1 MLDKIVEL
9 FKKANEHGIY
19 IPVVRDPLFQTPSVT
34 LTTVVVSFGMCVIGL
49 IGKASGFLGGVD
61 MSQALTLFG
70 ISCGIYLGRRV
81 GKSADGSV
89 TVEESSKETVDN
101 SEKKE

>member
-1 MLDKIVEL
+1 MFDKLKEVVQ
-9 FKKANEHGIY
+9 FMNEKGIP

-70 ISCGIYLGRRV
+70 IASGIYLGRRI

-89 TVEESSKETVDN
+89 EIQESVDN
-101 SEKKE
+101 KEEKK

>member
-1 MLDKIVEL
+1 MLDKLKEL
-9 FKKANEHGIY
+9 VNYMNSKGIP

-81 GKSADGSV
+81 GKNADGSL
-89 TVEESSKETVDN
+89 TVEEGSKETVDN
-101 SEKKE
+101 SEEKK

>member
-1 MLDKIVEL
+1 MLDKLKEAVHYMNS
-9 FKKANEHGIY
+9 KGIP

-34 LTTVVVSFGMCVIGL
+34 LTTVVVSFGMCVLGL

-70 ISCGIYLGRRV
+70 ISSGIYLGRRI
-81 GKSADGSV
+81 GKSADGSL
-89 TVEESSKETVDN
+89 TVENSVDKPEEN
-101 SEKKE
+101 KVD